1 MKKITKPSC
10 AWTAGNKKVSLL
22 AAGIFL
28 SLCAFAA
35 EPVWPSD
42 FAEKLESFPYRYIM
56 LTMDRQNFPGMPK
69 PNWTYG
75 GMYLYG
81 ANPSSV
87 GGKDAVRDNNRK

>member
-1 MKKITKPSC
+1 MKKAVLSF
-10 AWTAGNKKVSLL
+10 LL
-22 AAGIFL
+22 VFFGVAA
-28 SLCAFAA
+28 SVATTSTCQ
-35 EPVWPSD
+35 SD
-42 FAEKLESFPYRYIM
+42 FSGVREANQSIDPTKLEFKLLSSRRFM